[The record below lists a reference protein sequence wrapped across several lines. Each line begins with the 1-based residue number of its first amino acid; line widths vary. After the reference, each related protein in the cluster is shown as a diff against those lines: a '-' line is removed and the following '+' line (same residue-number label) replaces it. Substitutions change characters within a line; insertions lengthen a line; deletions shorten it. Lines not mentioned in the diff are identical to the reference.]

1 MDKWVGLRSRS
12 WTTDHTG
19 LMGRKRA
26 LNNPALS
33 SDVYSAGR
41 PSRMIII

>member
-19 LMGRKRA
+19 L
-26 LNNPALS
+26 S
-33 SDVYSAGR
+33 SANA
-41 PSRMIII
+41 PSIILRYPLLLIAQAAHHE